1 MAPWSR
7 DGPELPEAAFK
18 KAKTKVER
26 DNLIMILKSAMYCD
40 VSLLPLLPEV
50 QAGMRQT
57 GDRLR
62 THSSQQPTSKPAFSF
77 SSPARIWRLVFATL
91 SLSPS
96 SIQLHNNEGGQRR
109 RMQNKCH
116 CRQPYYC
123 QSVYGRGNVQKKTV
137 WRSNW
142 DIACT
147 FLVVAFRRQP
157 TWQCNNAVRMTR
169 LLFLL
174 YWWQEL
180 FHPAAQRYTT
190 NTRPPPAA
198 FTKTCFN
205 FPFASLP

>member
-1 MAPWSR
+1 
-7 DGPELPEAAFK
+7 
-18 KAKTKVER
+18 
-26 DNLIMILKSAMYCD
+26 
-40 VSLLPLLPEV
+40 
-50 QAGMRQT
+50 MRQT

-62 THSSQQPTSKPAFSF
+62 THSSQQPTSKPVFSF

-123 QSVYGRGNVQKKTV
+123 QSVYGRGNVHKKTV

-147 FLVVAFRRQP
+147 FLVVAFRRQR
-157 TWQCNNAVRMTR
+157 TWQVGNNVVRTTR
-169 LLFLL
+169 LFLPVGKSSRFISFS
-174 YWWQEL
+174 Y
-180 FHPAAQRYTT
+180 
-190 NTRPPPAA
+190 PPPA
-198 FTKTCFN
+198 FGQTDE
-205 FPFASLP
+205 FASRKGLICEEKTFSNGIIADQRY